1 MLPAPVS
8 AARELD
14 VDAAPAPQ
22 PAARV
27 GAPARAAALR
37 RRVGRLPRRSICE
50 GGLGVGRLL
59 HNAGSGRETCRHP
72 ERFPQRGPLRGEKD
86 WLLSPDPF
94 PIEKKF
100 LAELDQLGHRL
111 FVFQRAC
118 NQLYQQSIRGKQ
130 PEWVA
135 RYLDAGK
142 PKELIE
148 FSRRKEI
155 RENLPRVI
163 RPDLILTDTGY
174 TIAEIDSVPGGNRPD
189 RLAQRNLFEIRHRDH
204 RRRGRNARW
213 ISERASKRWRHRHFT
228 RSGDLSAGDGM
239 DRRALEGRAPSRPG
253 TAQRPSLQQQWRV
266 VAAENYEPQD
276 DRAVY
281 RFFELF
287 DVPNIPNIDNTLRA
301 SAEGRITITPPIK
314 PYLEEKMWFALF
326 WMQPLREFW
335 RRELGEKYFIKLQE
349 VIPYSWLLDPTPL
362 PQHAVI
368 PRLEI
373 HDWREAAKFSQKD
386 RDLLLKVSGFSP
398 LGWGSRGITLGSDLA
413 HAEWEKRIDNALAT
427 FESSPT
433 IMQRFHKGKLFEHR
447 YWDDGGSAAPSGDA
461 DKNAAS
467 PPNFNIEQGTAR
479 STLKTM
485 KGRVR
490 LCPYF
495 FVEADRVKLHG
506 ALATIAPADK
516 KFVHGMRDAILV
528 PSRRE
533 NGDVRPVTI

>member
-1 MLPAPVS
+1 
-8 AARELD
+8 LD
-14 VDAAPAPQ
+14 VAKIDMI
-22 PAARV
+22 
-27 GAPARAAALR
+27 AAAENKLDTI
-37 RRVGRLPRRSICE
+37 RSAFPKE
-50 GGLGVGRLL
+50 GLF
-59 HNAGSGRETCRHP
+59 A
-72 ERFPQRGPLRGEKD
+72 EKD

-118 NQLYQQSIRGKQ
+118 NQLYQLSVKGKQ
-130 PEWVA
+130 PAWVA

-142 PKELIE
+142 PPKLIE

-155 RENLPRVI
+155 RDDLPRVI
-163 RPDLILTDTGY
+163 RPDLVLTENGY
-174 TIAEIDSVPGGNRPD
+174 IVAEIDSVPGGIGLTSWLNQTYSGFDKEIIGDTNGMLDGFHSVLPNGGDIVISLEAATYRPEMEWIAA
-189 RLAQRNLFEIRHRDH
+189 RLKDRHRD
-204 RRRGRNARW
+204 
-213 ISERASKRWRHRHFT
+213 
-228 RSGDLSAGDGM
+228 
-239 DRRALEGRAPSRPG
+239 LE
-253 TAQRPSLQQQWRV
+253 WRV
-266 VAAENYEPQD
+266 VVAENYEPQD

-287 DVPNIPNIDNTLRA
+287 DLPNIPNIDNTLRA
-301 SAEGRITITPPIK
+301 NAEGRITITPPIK

-373 HDWREAAKFSQKD
+373 HDWREAAKLSQKD

-398 LGWGSRGITLGSDLA
+398 LGWGSRGIALGADLP
-413 HAEWEKRIDNALAT
+413 HAEWEQRIEHALET
-427 FESSPT
+427 FEQSPT
-433 IMQRFHKGKLFEHR
+433 ILQRFHKGRLFEHR
-447 YWDDGGSAAPSGDA
+447 YWDPESG
-461 DKNAAS
+461 
-467 PPNFNIEQGTAR
+467 E
-479 STLKTM
+479 LKTM

-495 FVEADRVKLHG
+495 FVEQDRVKLRG
-506 ALATIAPADK
+506 ALATIVPADK
-516 KFVHGMRDAILV
+516 KFLHGMRDAILA
-528 PSRRE
+528 PSQLS
-533 NGDVRPVTI
+533 DKA